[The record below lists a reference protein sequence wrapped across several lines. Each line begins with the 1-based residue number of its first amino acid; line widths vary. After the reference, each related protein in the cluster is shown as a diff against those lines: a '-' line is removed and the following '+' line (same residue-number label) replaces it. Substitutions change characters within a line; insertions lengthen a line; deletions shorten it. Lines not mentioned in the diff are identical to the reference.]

1 MQQDYKTLT
10 IYVLTLF
17 VIVLLIVLKKQ
28 QDHLTEL
35 EDEVVIE
42 TEKSTVFPDTLKQ
55 ESLDKAPDVTAQ
67 VPMRGVIGLIIDDF
81 GYRNDHVSN
90 GFLNL
95 SGKLTYAI
103 IPGHEYSQM
112 FSKKAYDA
120 GYEIIVH
127 MPMENIGKTYGEEEY
142 ALMSYFQ
149 DDEIKDRINS
159 AFDQLP
165 ESIGLNNHQG
175 SRGTAD
181 SRVMT
186 LLAGVIKEKKKFF
199 IDSRTTSNSLAETT
213 MRKYNVQTNKRDIFL
228 DNELDEEIINTQLLK
243 LAELSEE
250 KGIAI
255 GIGHVKPQTLSVLE
269 REIPVLQKKGFVSSL
284 YLDWYTDSDADSL

>member
-1 MQQDYKTLT
+1 MQQDYKTLI

-28 QDHLTEL
+28 QDHLKEL

-42 TEKSTVFPDTLKQ
+42 TEKSTVVPDTLKQ
-55 ESLDKAPDVTAQ
+55 ESLDKSPEVTAQ

-127 MPMENIGKTYGEEEY
+127 MPMENIGKTYGEKEY
-142 ALMSYFQ
+142 VLMSYFQ
-149 DDEIKDRINS
+149 DDEIKDRISS

-269 REIPVLQKKGFVSSL
+269 R
-284 YLDWYTDSDADSL
+284 DAGPSPGLRDKNMFFSFRVCI

>member
-1 MQQDYKTLT
+1 MQQDYKTLA

-17 VIVLLIVLKKQ
+17 VVVLLIVLKKQ

-35 EDEVVIE
+35 ENDIVETEITTISPDTLEEQTSSQTPVE
-42 TEKSTVFPDTLKQ
+42 TEKI
-55 ESLDKAPDVTAQ
+55 
-67 VPMRGVIGLIIDDF
+67 PMRGVIGLIIDDF

-90 GFLNL
+90 GFLQL
-95 SGKLTYAI
+95 PGKLTYAI
-103 IPGHEYSQM
+103 IPGHDYSQL

-127 MPMENIGKTYGEEEY
+127 LPMENIGKTYGEEEY
-142 ALMSYFQ
+142 VLMSYFQ
-149 DDEIKDRINS
+149 DDEIKNRINK
-159 AFDQLP
+159 AFDLLP

-186 LLAGVIKEKKKFF
+186 LVAGVIKEKKKFF
-199 IDSRTTSNSLAETT
+199 IDSRTTNNSLAETT
-213 MRKYNVQTNKRDIFL
+213 MRKYGVPTNKRDIFL
-228 DNELDEEIINTQLLK
+228 DNELDEEKIKIQLLE
-243 LAELSEE
+243 LADVSEE

-255 GIGHVKPQTLSVLE
+255 GIGHVKPQTLNVLAK
-269 REIPVLQKKGFVSSL
+269 EIPVLQEKGFRFEFVSKL
-284 YLDWYTDSDADSL
+284 VY

>member
-1 MQQDYKTLT
+1 MQQDYKTLI

-28 QDHLTEL
+28 QDHLKEL

-42 TEKSTVFPDTLKQ
+42 TEKSTVVPDTLKQ
-55 ESLDKAPDVTAQ
+55 ESLDKSPEVTAQ

-142 ALMSYFQ
+142 VLMSYFQ
-149 DDEIKDRINS
+149 DDEIKDRISS

-199 IDSRTTSNSLAETT
+199 IDSRTTRNSLAETT

-243 LAELSEE
+243 LAELAEE

-269 REIPVLQKKGFVSSL
+269 REIPVLQKKGFRFEFVSRL
-284 YLDWYTDSDADSL
+284 VY

>member
-1 MQQDYKTLT
+1 MQQDYKTLI

-28 QDHLTEL
+28 QDHLKEL

-103 IPGHEYSQM
+103 IPGHEYSQL

-142 ALMSYFQ
+142 VLMSYFQ

-213 MRKYNVQTNKRDIFL
+213 MRKYNVATNKRDIFL
-228 DNELDEEIINTQLLK
+228 DNELDEEKINTQLLK

-269 REIPVLQKKGFVSSL
+269 REIPVLQKKGFRFEFVSRL
-284 YLDWYTDSDADSL
+284 VY

>member
-1 MQQDYKTLT
+1 MQQDYKTLI

-28 QDHLTEL
+28 QDHLKEL

-42 TEKSTVFPDTLKQ
+42 TEKSTVVSDTLKQ
-55 ESLDKAPDVTAQ
+55 ESLDKSPDVTAQ

-269 REIPVLQKKGFVSSL
+269 REIPVLQKKGFRFEFVSRL
-284 YLDWYTDSDADSL
+284 VY

>member
-1 MQQDYKTLT
+1 MQQDYKTLA

-17 VIVLLIVLKKQ
+17 VVVLLIVLKKQ

-35 EDEVVIE
+35 ENDIVE
-42 TEKSTVFPDTLKQ
+42 TEITTISPDTLKEQ
-55 ESLDKAPDVTAQ
+55 TSSQTPVETAK

-90 GFLNL
+90 GFLQL
-95 SGKLTYAI
+95 PGKLTYAI
-103 IPGHEYSQM
+103 IPGHEYSQL

-127 MPMENIGKTYGEEEY
+127 LPMENIGKTYGEEEY
-142 ALMSYFQ
+142 VLMSYFQ
-149 DDEIKDRINS
+149 DDEIKNRINK
-159 AFDQLP
+159 AFDLLP

-186 LLAGVIKEKKKFF
+186 LVAGVIKEKKKFF
-199 IDSRTTSNSLAETT
+199 IDSRTTNNSLAETT
-213 MRKYNVQTNKRDIFL
+213 MRKYGVPTNKRDVFL
-228 DNELDEEIINTQLLK
+228 DNELDEEKIKIQLLE
-243 LAELSEE
+243 LADVSEE

-255 GIGHVKPQTLSVLE
+255 GIGHVKPQTLNVLAK
-269 REIPVLQKKGFVSSL
+269 EIPVLQKKGFRFEFVSNL
-284 YLDWYTDSDADSL
+284 VY

>member
-35 EDEVVIE
+35 EDEVVIG

-103 IPGHEYSQM
+103 IPGHEYSQL

-127 MPMENIGKTYGEEEY
+127 MPKENIGKTYGEEEY

-213 MRKYNVQTNKRDIFL
+213 MRKYNVATNKRDIFL
-228 DNELDEEIINTQLLK
+228 DNELDEEKINTQLLK

-255 GIGHVKPQTLSVLE
+255 GIGHVKPQTLSVLK
-269 REIPVLQKKGFVSSL
+269 REIPVLQKKGFRFEFVSRL
-284 YLDWYTDSDADSL
+284 VY

>member
-103 IPGHEYSQM
+103 IPGHEYSQL

-127 MPMENIGKTYGEEEY
+127 MPMENIGKTYGEKEY

-213 MRKYNVQTNKRDIFL
+213 MRKYNVATNKRDIFL
-228 DNELDEEIINTQLLK
+228 DNELDEEKINAQLLK

-269 REIPVLQKKGFVSSL
+269 REIPVLQKKGFRFEFVSRL
-284 YLDWYTDSDADSL
+284 VY

>member
-1 MQQDYKTLT
+1 MQQDYKTLI

-17 VIVLLIVLKKQ
+17 VVVLLIVLKKQ
-28 QDHLTEL
+28 QDHLEEL
-35 EDEVVIE
+35 RDEVVE
-42 TEKSTVFPDTLKQ
+42 TEVNTIDPDTLNQQSDEEPSKI
-55 ESLDKAPDVTAQ
+55 TQ

-90 GFLNL
+90 GFLKL
-95 SGKLTYAI
+95 PGKLTYAI
-103 IPGHEYSQM
+103 IPGHDHSQL

-127 MPMENIGKTYGEEEY
+127 MPMENIGNTYGEEEY
-142 ALMSYFQ
+142 VLMSYFQ
-149 DDEIKDRINS
+149 DDEIRNRIRS
-159 AFDQLP
+159 AFENLP
-165 ESIGLNNHQG
+165 ESVGLNNHQG

-181 SRVMT
+181 PRVMT

-199 IDSRTTSNSLAETT
+199 IDSRTASNSLAETT
-213 MRKYNVQTNKRDIFL
+213 MRKYNVPTNKRNIFL
-228 DNELDEEIINTQLLK
+228 DNELDEQKIKTQLLK
-243 LAELSEE
+243 LADVAED

-269 REIPVLQKKGFVSSL
+269 KELPILEEKGFRFEFVSKL
-284 YLDWYTDSDADSL
+284 VY

>member
-1 MQQDYKTLT
+1 MQQDYKTLI

-17 VIVLLIVLKKQ
+17 VVVLLIVLKKQ
-28 QDHLTEL
+28 QNHLEEL
-35 EDEVVIE
+35 RDEVVE
-42 TEKSTVFPDTLKQ
+42 TEVNTLDLDTLNQ
-55 ESLDKAPDVTAQ
+55 QSDEESSKITQ

-90 GFLNL
+90 GFLKL
-95 SGKLTYAI
+95 PGKLTYAI
-103 IPGHEYSQM
+103 IPGHDHSQL

-142 ALMSYFQ
+142 VLMSYFQ
-149 DDEIKDRINS
+149 DDEIRNRIRS
-159 AFDQLP
+159 AFENLP
-165 ESIGLNNHQG
+165 ESVGLNNHQG

-181 SRVMT
+181 PRVMT

-199 IDSRTTSNSLAETT
+199 IDSRTASNSLAETT
-213 MRKYNVQTNKRDIFL
+213 MRKYNVPTNKRNIFL
-228 DNELDEEIINTQLLK
+228 DNELDEQKIKTQLLK
-243 LAELSEE
+243 LADVAED

-269 REIPVLQKKGFVSSL
+269 KELPILEEKGFRFEFVSKL
-284 YLDWYTDSDADSL
+284 VY

>member
-1 MQQDYKTLT
+1 MQQDYKTLA

-17 VIVLLIVLKKQ
+17 VVVLLIVLKKQ
-28 QDHLTEL
+28 QDHLTDL
-35 EDEVVIE
+35 ENDIVEAEI
-42 TEKSTVFPDTLKQ
+42 TTISPDTLEEQ
-55 ESLDKAPDVTAQ
+55 TSSQAPVETAK

-90 GFLNL
+90 GFLQL
-95 SGKLTYAI
+95 PGKLTYAI
-103 IPGHEYSQM
+103 IPGHDYSQL

-127 MPMENIGKTYGEEEY
+127 LPMENIGKTYGEEEY
-142 ALMSYFQ
+142 VLMSYFQ
-149 DDEIKDRINS
+149 DEEIKNRINN
-159 AFDQLP
+159 AFDHLP

-186 LLAGVIKEKKKFF
+186 LLSGVIKEKKKFF
-199 IDSRTTSNSLAETT
+199 IDSRTTNNSLAETT
-213 MRKYNVQTNKRDIFL
+213 MRKYGVPTNKRDIFL
-228 DNELDEEIINTQLLK
+228 DNELDEEKIKIQLLK
-243 LAELSEE
+243 LADTSEE

-255 GIGHVKPQTLSVLE
+255 GIGHVKPQTLNVLAK
-269 REIPVLQKKGFVSSL
+269 EIPLLQEKGFRFEFVSNL
-284 YLDWYTDSDADSL
+284 VY

>member
-1 MQQDYKTLT
+1 MQQDYKTLI

-103 IPGHEYSQM
+103 IPGHEYSQL

-213 MRKYNVQTNKRDIFL
+213 MRKYNVATNKRDIFL
-228 DNELDEEIINTQLLK
+228 DNELDEEKINTQLLK

-269 REIPVLQKKGFVSSL
+269 REIPVLQKKGFRFEFVSRL
-284 YLDWYTDSDADSL
+284 VY

>member
-1 MQQDYKTLT
+1 MQQDYKTLA

-17 VIVLLIVLKKQ
+17 VVVLLIVLKKQ

-35 EDEVVIE
+35 ENDIVETEITTISPDTLEEQTSSQTPVE
-42 TEKSTVFPDTLKQ
+42 TEKI
-55 ESLDKAPDVTAQ
+55 
-67 VPMRGVIGLIIDDF
+67 PMRGVIGLIIDDF

-90 GFLNL
+90 GFLQL
-95 SGKLTYAI
+95 PGKLTYAI
-103 IPGHEYSQM
+103 IPGHDYSQL

-127 MPMENIGKTYGEEEY
+127 LPMENIGKTYGEEEY
-142 ALMSYFQ
+142 VLMSYFQ
-149 DDEIKDRINS
+149 DDEIKNRINK
-159 AFDQLP
+159 AFDLLP

-199 IDSRTTSNSLAETT
+199 IDSRTTNNSLAETT
-213 MRKYNVQTNKRDIFL
+213 MRKYGVPTNKRDVFL
-228 DNELDEEIINTQLLK
+228 DNELDEEKIKIQLLE
-243 LAELSEE
+243 LADVSEE

-255 GIGHVKPQTLSVLE
+255 GIGHVKPQTLNVLAK
-269 REIPVLQKKGFVSSL
+269 EIPVLQKKGFRFEFVSNL
-284 YLDWYTDSDADSL
+284 VY

>member
-1 MQQDYKTLT
+1 MQQDYKTLA

-17 VIVLLIVLKKQ
+17 VVVLLIVLKKQ

-35 EDEVVIE
+35 ENDIVE
-42 TEKSTVFPDTLKQ
+42 TEITTISPDTLEEQ
-55 ESLDKAPDVTAQ
+55 TSSQAPVETAK

-90 GFLNL
+90 GFLQL
-95 SGKLTYAI
+95 PGKLTYAI
-103 IPGHEYSQM
+103 IPGHDYSQL

-127 MPMENIGKTYGEEEY
+127 LPMENIGKTYGEEEY
-142 ALMSYFQ
+142 VLMSYFQ
-149 DDEIKDRINS
+149 DNEIKNRINK
-159 AFDQLP
+159 AFDLLP

-186 LLAGVIKEKKKFF
+186 LVAGVIKEKKKFF
-199 IDSRTTSNSLAETT
+199 IDSRTTNNSLAETT
-213 MRKYNVQTNKRDIFL
+213 MRKYGVPTNKRDVFL
-228 DNELDEEIINTQLLK
+228 DNELDEEKIKIQLLE
-243 LAELSEE
+243 LADVSEE

-255 GIGHVKPQTLSVLE
+255 GIGHVKPQTLNVLAK
-269 REIPVLQKKGFVSSL
+269 EIPVLQKKGFRFEFVSNL
-284 YLDWYTDSDADSL
+284 VY

>member
-1 MQQDYKTLT
+1 MQQDYKTLA

-17 VIVLLIVLKKQ
+17 VVVLLIVLKKQ
-28 QDHLTEL
+28 QDHLTDL
-35 EDEVVIE
+35 ENDIVETEITTISPDTLEEQTSSQTPVE
-42 TEKSTVFPDTLKQ
+42 TEKI
-55 ESLDKAPDVTAQ
+55 
-67 VPMRGVIGLIIDDF
+67 PMRGVIGLIIDDF

-90 GFLNL
+90 GFLQL
-95 SGKLTYAI
+95 PGKLTYAI
-103 IPGHEYSQM
+103 IPGHDYSQL

-127 MPMENIGKTYGEEEY
+127 LPMENIGKTYGEEEY
-142 ALMSYFQ
+142 VLMSYFQ
-149 DDEIKDRINS
+149 DDEIKNRINK
-159 AFDQLP
+159 AFDLLP

-199 IDSRTTSNSLAETT
+199 IDSRTTNNSLAETT
-213 MRKYNVQTNKRDIFL
+213 MRKYGVPTNKRDVFL
-228 DNELDEEIINTQLLK
+228 DNELDEEKIKIQLLE
-243 LAELSEE
+243 LADVSEE

-255 GIGHVKPQTLSVLE
+255 GIGHVKPQTLNVLAK
-269 REIPVLQKKGFVSSL
+269 EIPVLQKKGFRFEFVSNL
-284 YLDWYTDSDADSL
+284 VY

>member
-1 MQQDYKTLT
+1 MQQDYKTLA

-17 VIVLLIVLKKQ
+17 VVVLLIVLKKQ

-35 EDEVVIE
+35 ENDIVE
-42 TEKSTVFPDTLKQ
+42 TEITTISPDTLEEQ
-55 ESLDKAPDVTAQ
+55 TSSQTPVETAK

-90 GFLNL
+90 GFLQL
-95 SGKLTYAI
+95 PGKLTYAI
-103 IPGHEYSQM
+103 IPGHDYSQL

-127 MPMENIGKTYGEEEY
+127 LPMENIGKTYGEEEY
-142 ALMSYFQ
+142 VLMSYFQ
-149 DDEIKDRINS
+149 DDEIKNRINK
-159 AFDQLP
+159 AFDLLP

-186 LLAGVIKEKKKFF
+186 LVAGVIKEKKKFF
-199 IDSRTTSNSLAETT
+199 IDSRTTNNSLAETT
-213 MRKYNVQTNKRDIFL
+213 MRKYGVPTNKRDVFL
-228 DNELDEEIINTQLLK
+228 DNELDEEKIKIQLLE
-243 LAELSEE
+243 LADVSEE

-255 GIGHVKPQTLSVLE
+255 GIGHVKPQTLNVLAK
-269 REIPVLQKKGFVSSL
+269 EIPVLQEKGFRFEFVSNL
-284 YLDWYTDSDADSL
+284 VY

>member
-1 MQQDYKTLT
+1 MQQDYRTLA
-10 IYVLTLF
+10 IYILTLF
-17 VIVLLIVLKKQ
+17 VVVLLIVLKKQ

-35 EDEVVIE
+35 ENDIVE
-42 TEKSTVFPDTLKQ
+42 TEITTISPDTLEEQ
-55 ESLDKAPDVTAQ
+55 TSSQAPIETAK

-90 GFLNL
+90 GFLQL
-95 SGKLTYAI
+95 PGKLTYAI
-103 IPGHEYSQM
+103 IPGHDYSQL

-127 MPMENIGKTYGEEEY
+127 LPMENIGKTYGEEEY
-142 ALMSYFQ
+142 VLMSYFQ
-149 DDEIKDRINS
+149 DDEIKNRINK
-159 AFDQLP
+159 AFDHLP

-199 IDSRTTSNSLAETT
+199 LDSRTTNNSLAETT
-213 MRKYNVQTNKRDIFL
+213 MRKYGVPTNKRDIFL
-228 DNELDEEIINTQLLK
+228 DNELDEEKIKIQLLK
-243 LAELSEE
+243 LADTSEE

-255 GIGHVKPQTLSVLE
+255 GIGHVKPQTLNVLAK
-269 REIPVLQKKGFVSSL
+269 EIPVLQEKGFRFEFVSNL
-284 YLDWYTDSDADSL
+284 VY

>member
-1 MQQDYKTLT
+1 MQQDYKTLI

-17 VIVLLIVLKKQ
+17 VVVLLIVLKKQ
-28 QDHLTEL
+28 QDHLEEL
-35 EDEVVIE
+35 RDEVVE
-42 TEKSTVFPDTLKQ
+42 TEVNTIDPDTLNQQSNEEPSKI
-55 ESLDKAPDVTAQ
+55 TQ

-90 GFLNL
+90 GFLKL
-95 SGKLTYAI
+95 PGKLTYAI
-103 IPGHEYSQM
+103 IPGHDHSQL

-142 ALMSYFQ
+142 VLMSYFQ
-149 DDEIKDRINS
+149 DDEIRNRIRS
-159 AFDQLP
+159 AFENLP
-165 ESIGLNNHQG
+165 ESVGLNNHQG

-181 SRVMT
+181 LRVMT

-199 IDSRTTSNSLAETT
+199 IDSRTASNSLAETT
-213 MRKYNVQTNKRDIFL
+213 MRKYNVPTNKRNIFL
-228 DNELDEEIINTQLLK
+228 DNELDEQKIKTQLLK
-243 LAELSEE
+243 LADVAED

-269 REIPVLQKKGFVSSL
+269 KELPILEEKGFRFEFVSKL
-284 YLDWYTDSDADSL
+284 VY

>member
-1 MQQDYKTLT
+1 VQQDYKTLA

-17 VIVLLIVLKKQ
+17 VVVLLIVLKKQ

-35 EDEVVIE
+35 ENDIVETEITTISPDTLEEQTSSQTPVE
-42 TEKSTVFPDTLKQ
+42 TEKI
-55 ESLDKAPDVTAQ
+55 
-67 VPMRGVIGLIIDDF
+67 PMRGVIGLIIDDF

-90 GFLNL
+90 GFLQL
-95 SGKLTYAI
+95 PGKLTYAI
-103 IPGHEYSQM
+103 IPGHDYSQL

-127 MPMENIGKTYGEEEY
+127 LPMENIGKTYGEEEY
-142 ALMSYFQ
+142 VLMSYFQ
-149 DDEIKDRINS
+149 DDEIKNRINK
-159 AFDQLP
+159 AFDLLP

-186 LLAGVIKEKKKFF
+186 LVAGVIKEKKKFF
-199 IDSRTTSNSLAETT
+199 IDSRTTNNSLAETT
-213 MRKYNVQTNKRDIFL
+213 MRKYGVPTNKRDVFL
-228 DNELDEEIINTQLLK
+228 DNELDEEKIKIQLLE
-243 LAELSEE
+243 LADVSEE

-255 GIGHVKPQTLSVLE
+255 GIGHVKPQTLNVLAK
-269 REIPVLQKKGFVSSL
+269 EIPVLQKKGFRFEFVSNL
-284 YLDWYTDSDADSL
+284 VY

>member
-1 MQQDYKTLT
+1 MQQDYKTLI

-28 QDHLTEL
+28 QDHLIEL

-42 TEKSTVFPDTLKQ
+42 TERSTVFPDTLKQ

-103 IPGHEYSQM
+103 IPGHEYSQL

-142 ALMSYFQ
+142 VLMSYFQ
-149 DDEIKDRINS
+149 DDEIKDRISS

-213 MRKYNVQTNKRDIFL
+213 MRKYNVATNKRDIFL

-269 REIPVLQKKGFVSSL
+269 REIPVLQKKGFRFEFVSRL
-284 YLDWYTDSDADSL
+284 VY